1 MLDAFF
7 LHPNF
12 GFKTKNVF
20 LPRLVAVC
28 NPAFGIKREFS
39 VSLKLSR
46 SREFRLRRLKSL
58 ATVCFDGKASRPGA
72 SRKTCKACR

>member
-1 MLDAFF
+1 MPNALF

-12 GFKTKNVF
+12 AFNKKNVI

-28 NPAFGIKREFS
+28 NPAFGIKREFGAS
-39 VSLKLSR
+39 PKLSR

-58 ATVCFDGKASRPGA
+58 ATVCFDGKASRSGA
-72 SRKTCKACR
+72 SRKTCKAFR